1 MQPAQLFLIGLL
13 STITTAALAE
23 DGSERS
29 QQTQERFLLSQQQI
43 HDDNDPQ
50 LAANDQSAPSEPR
63 APTPPKADENI

>member
-13 STITTAALAE
+13 STLTSAALAE

-29 QQTQERFLLSQQQI
+29 QQIRDKFQLSQQQI
-43 HDDNDPQ
+43 HGDNDPQ
-50 LAANDQSAPSEPR
+50 VAANAPPEPS